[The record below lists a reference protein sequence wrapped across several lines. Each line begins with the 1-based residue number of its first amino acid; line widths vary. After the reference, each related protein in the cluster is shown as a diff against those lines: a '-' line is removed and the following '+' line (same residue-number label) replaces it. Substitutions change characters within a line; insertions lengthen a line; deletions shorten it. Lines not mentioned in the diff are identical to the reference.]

1 MSRRHAA
8 RIETKSPVFDPL
20 NGFASSDES
29 SHNQLAHERAL
40 IQTLARTLNGEASS
54 DPDKVLQLDG
64 LRYRIL
70 ATVSPEDFTRPDYRD
85 LFEAIREV
93 SRDGESVDAQHV
105 GDRLRR
111 SGRNIAPALM
121 AETFEGEPLTDAAT
135 VDGYIASLTTRSR
148 LRMVE
153 VMARKVAEQA
163 RTARNNG
170 HEIDV
175 EGAVAKLQAVTF
187 DAERTRRIV
196 GEMSAESEAIP
207 AFVKRIQ
214 GSKTDRG
221 FVGWD
226 TGFRRLS
233 VAINGLQS
241 GLYVIAA
248 PAGAGKTTFAKQLAD
263 NVAKLNHVPVIYF
276 TRDTSAND
284 LRVMT
289 LSRLAAVNTR
299 CVTNGPTD
307 REVIEAR
314 GAVNIWSKV
323 EAAAEEYASFGHWMH
338 LIETDLETTV
348 GRIRLMAH
356 AIMKKHGAHRA
367 LIVVDH
373 LQALSAG
380 ADSRHLHSIKDR
392 VDWVASELRRL
403 ARDLDCPIVAISS
416 FNRAA
421 YQYAP
426 SLSAF
431 NDAGGIEFGTDVVCV
446 MHTRAKQSII
456 GDYFR
461 EVDLCILKNRFGD
474 TTRVGFTFAADRAR
488 FEERPDAPVN
498 IAFADSLKEA
508 VAE

>member
-1 MSRRHAA
+1 MSKKHATRNGA
-8 RIETKSPVFDPL
+8 QRPAFDPI
-20 NGFASSDES
+20 NGFGIHEES
-29 SHNQLAHERAL
+29 SHNQLTYERAL
-40 IQTLARTLNGEASS
+40 IQTLARTVNGHAGT

-64 LRYRIL
+64 LKHRIL
-70 ATVSPEDFTRPDYRD
+70 AAVSPEDFTRPDYRD
-85 LFEAIREV
+85 LFESIRELM
-93 SRDGESVDAQHV
+93 RDGGRIDAAQL
-105 GDRLRR
+105 GDHLKRN
-111 SGRNIAPALM
+111 GRTVPPALLT
-121 AETFEGEPLTDAAT
+121 ETFEGEPLADSGT
-135 VDGYIASLTTRSR
+135 VDSYIARVRTRSR
-148 LRMVE
+148 LRIVE

-163 RTARNNG
+163 RTARTG
-170 HEIDV
+170 DDDMDL
-175 EGAVAKLQAVTF
+175 EGAVAKLQSVTF

-196 GEMSAESEAIP
+196 GDMPAESEAVP
-207 AFVKRIQ
+207 AFIQRVKE
-214 GSKTDRG
+214 SKTDRG
-221 FVGWD
+221 FLGID
-226 TGFRRLS
+226 TGFRRLN

-263 NVAKLNHVPVIYF
+263 NVAKFNHVPVIYF

-284 LRVMT
+284 LRVMS
-289 LSRLAAVNTR
+289 LSRLACVNTR

-307 REVIEAR
+307 REVIEAG
-314 GAVNIWSKV
+314 GAVNIWWKV
-323 EAAAEEYASFGHWMH
+323 EAAAADYASFGQWMH
-338 LIETDLETTV
+338 IIETDLETTV
-348 GRIRLMAH
+348 GRIRLIAH

-380 ADSRHLHSIKDR
+380 ADSRHLRSIKDR

-403 ARDLDCPIVAISS
+403 AHDLDSPVVAVSS

-431 NDAGGIEFGTDVVCV
+431 NDVGGIEFGTDVVCV
-446 MHTRAKQSII
+446 LHTRAKQSII

-474 TTRVGFTFAADRAR
+474 TTRIGFAFAADRAR
-488 FEERPDAPVN
+488 FEERQDAPVN
-498 IAFADSLKEA
+498 IAFADSLKESA
-508 VAE
+508 VE